1 MNRRDWIGALL
12 AAALLVGCADTPI
25 NESARLEH
33 QDSPQAVRI
42 KALLLEEP
50 DLAGAAID
58 VDMSD
63 ERVILEGFVE
73 TEDQHERAEA
83 IAREQG
89 SGSEVENRITVK

>member
-1 MNRRDWIGALL
+1 MNRGDRIGALL
-12 AAALLVGCADTPI
+12 AVALLAGCAEAPI

-50 DLAGAAID
+50 DLAGSAID
-58 VDMSD
+58 VDMSGD
-63 ERVILEGFVE
+63 GVILEGFVE
-73 TEDQHERAEA
+73 TEEQRERAEA

-89 SGSEVENRITVK
+89 DGSEVENRITVK